1 MSAPKPQHTVI
12 LGGGLS
18 GLVTAW
24 SLLQRAAHRGA
35 SATVTILER
44 SQRPGGNLVTER
56 VNGFVVDGGP
66 DSWVASKPAAAT
78 LCRDL
83 GLGSSLIETI
93 PENRRIYIAHG
104 AELVRMPDGVVLG
117 VPTRLRPMLGT
128 PLLSWRAKARLLLDR
143 ALPWRPAKQGSTDEA
158 LGAMVARHLGRE
170 VVSAFTEPLLAGIYA
185 GDAWNL
191 SAQSTF
197 PALVDVASRGGSLMV
212 NARAAVPRR
221 FPGQSPP
228 SAFVSLRD
236 GVGSLV
242 DALVAALPPGTL
254 RTATA
259 GESVAR
265 EGERYVVTTAE
276 GERITADQV
285 VLAMPMH
292 RAAKVLRPLDA
303 ALAGRL
309 DAPGWSSAATVFF
322 AFPKKA
328 VGRSLDATGFV
339 VPRREG
345 RRILASTWVSS
356 KWPGRAPGDAVLLR
370 AFVGGLGHEDRAS
383 LPESDLVALC
393 REELGSLLPLRGDPL
408 FTRVYRFLGTS
419 PQPTVGHASRVSAIR
434 DALRNH
440 PRLVTIGA
448 AYDGVGIPDVVAL
461 ARRTGERIADE
472 APL

>member
-1 MSAPKPQHTVI
+1 MTQPPQHTLI

-24 SLLQRAAHRGA
+24 SLLQRARQREAA
-35 SATVTILER
+35 ATVTILER

-56 VNGFVVDGGP
+56 VGDFLVDGGP
-66 DSWVASKPAAAT
+66 DSWVASKPAAAA

-83 GLGSSLIETI
+83 GLGDALIETV

-104 AELVRMPDGVVLG
+104 AQLARMPDGVVLG
-117 VPTRLRPMLGT
+117 VPTKLGPMLGT

-143 ALPWRPAKQGSTDEA
+143 TLAWAPPKRGSTDEA

-185 GDAWNL
+185 GDAWSL

-197 PALVDVASRGGSLMV
+197 PALVDVASRGGSLML
-212 NARAAVPRR
+212 NARDAVPRR

-242 DALVAALPPGTL
+242 DALLAALPPGTV
-254 RTATA
+254 RTGTA
-259 GESVAR
+259 GESVVR
-265 EGERYVVTTAE
+265 EGGRYVVTTAE
-276 GERITADQV
+276 GERLSADRV

-292 RAAKVLRPLDA
+292 RAAKVLRALDGQ
-303 ALAGRL
+303 LSSRL

-322 AFPKKA
+322 AFPKGA
-328 VGRSLDATGFV
+328 VGRRLDATGFV

-356 KWPGRAPGDAVLLR
+356 KWPGRAPGGAVLMR

-383 LPESDLVALC
+383 LPESELVALC
-393 REELGSLLPLRGDPL
+393 REELGSLMPITGEPL

-419 PQPTVGHASRVSAIR
+419 PQPTVGHASRVAAIR
-434 DALRNH
+434 DALKNH
-440 PRLVTIGA
+440 PGLVTIGA
-448 AYDGVGIPDVVAL
+448 AYEGVGIPDVVAL

>member
-1 MSAPKPQHTVI
+1 MTQTPQHTLI

-24 SLLQRAAHRGA
+24 SLLQRAKQREAA
-35 SATVTILER
+35 ATVTILER

-56 VNGFVVDGGP
+56 VGDFLVDGGP
-66 DSWVASKPAAAT
+66 DSWVASKPAAAA

-83 GLGSSLIETI
+83 GLGDALIETV
-93 PENRRIYIAHG
+93 PEHRRIYIAHG
-104 AELVRMPDGVVLG
+104 AQLARMPDGVVLG
-117 VPTRLRPMLGT
+117 VPTKLGPMLST

-143 ALPWRPAKQGSTDEA
+143 TLAWAPPKRGSTDEA

-185 GDAWNL
+185 GDAWSL

-197 PALVDVASRGGSLMV
+197 PALVDVASRGGSLML
-212 NARAAVPRR
+212 NAREAVPRR

-242 DALVAALPPGTL
+242 DALLAALPPGTV

-265 EGERYVVTTAE
+265 EGGRYVVTTAE
-276 GERITADQV
+276 GERLSADRV

-292 RAAKVLRPLDA
+292 RAAKVLRALDGQLSA
-303 ALAGRL
+303 RL

-322 AFPKKA
+322 AFPKGA
-328 VGRSLDATGFV
+328 VGRRLDATGFV

-356 KWPGRAPGDAVLLR
+356 KWPGRAPGGAVLMR

-383 LPESDLVALC
+383 LPESELVDLC
-393 REELGSLLPLRGDPL
+393 REELGSLMPITGEPL

-419 PQPTVGHASRVSAIR
+419 PQPTVGHASRVAAIR
-434 DALRNH
+434 DALKNH
-440 PRLVTIGA
+440 PGLVTIGA
-448 AYDGVGIPDVVAL
+448 AYEGVGIPDVVAL